1 MKVRMKVGISG
12 TIDGRDWPRVG
23 GEIEVS
29 DFEGADMCARGLAE
43 PVVEEPRKA
52 TAKKAETRKG

>member
-12 TIDGRDWPRVG
+12 TIDGRDWPGVG

-29 DFEGADMCARGLAE
+29 DAEGADMCARGLAE
-43 PVVEEPRKA
+43 PVAVRSEKA
-52 TAKKAETRKG
+52 TAKKAEKR